1 MDKEWDDQGK
11 GITIEFSFAGLK
23 MSKEVIGRV

>member
-11 GITIEFSFAGLK
+11 GIIIGFSFAGLK
-23 MSKEVIGRV
+23 MSREVIDQI